1 MDKAVFVRFWK
12 KFATMI
18 GNGVPLVATLATLRD
33 EQAGSILGKAL
44 DTIVNDLKNGTR
56 FSECLEKFPSIFA
69 RDVIQITRGGENSGR
84 LDEVAK
90 VIAERLEEGVL
101 SGPSEAAAAAAIAPS
116 EKKDDDDD
124 IKVGLK
130 ESDGEEFHSEKPKQM
145 LNDFIRQAIE
155 ENASDIHFE
164 ALMEG
169 AGPRQGRVRFRIDG
183 VLEEKAVFPIE
194 IHQGMI
200 GRIKVMSALDVGQT
214 RIPQDGRILI
224 SINDER
230 VDMRV
235 AVGPSVYGEG
245 ACLRILRHHT
255 FEKVFTNPELV
266 FPEKELRDKLFQA
279 AKAPY
284 GLFIASG
291 PTGCGKTTT
300 IYSLLAQQDGKRC
313 KIMTAEDPVEVTMP
327 DIHQVQ
333 IRPAIGLDYTP
344 TLRHFMRMDPDVI
357 FCSEVRDVETAVLL
371 LKIALTGHLV
381 FTQLHASDAVNT
393 VGRLLDIG
401 LEPYLLADV
410 LIGVVSQR
418 LIRRLCPDC
427 RKEAPEHLTR
437 IRELASDLDIPEDTK
452 VYEAAGCEKCANTG
466 YRGRRAVYEYLE
478 MTPELRQT
486 LRSSSSRE
494 EIEEVANQSN
504 FKRIFDNA
512 IPLVLSGE
520 TSLIEVFRVC
530 TSGKK
535 SNKGRVL

>member
-18 GNGVPLVATLATLRD
+18 DNGVPLVATLATLRD
-33 EQAGSILGKAL
+33 EHDKNPLGQAL
-44 DTIVNDLKNGTR
+44 DKMINDLKNGTR
-56 FSECLEKFPSIFA
+56 FSECLEKFPAIFG
-69 RDVIQITRGGENSGR
+69 RDIVQITRGGENNGR

-101 SGPSEAAAAAAIAPS
+101 SGPSEAAAAAATLSPG
-116 EKKDDDDD
+116 EEDEGD
-124 IKVGLK
+124 IQVGPIE
-130 ESDGEEFHSEKPKQM
+130 ESDEEFDSEKPKKL
-145 LNDFIRQAIE
+145 LNDLITQAIE

-164 ALMEG
+164 AWMEG
-169 AGPRQGRVRFRIDG
+169 AGPVKGRVKFRIDG
-183 VLEEKAVFPIE
+183 ILEERAVLPIE
-194 IHQGMI
+194 TYQGMI
-200 GRIKVMSALDVGQT
+200 GRIKIMSALDVGQT

-224 SINDER
+224 RACNER

-235 AVGPSVYGEG
+235 AIGPSIFGEG
-245 ACLRILRHHT
+245 ACLRILRHKT
-255 FEKVFTNPELV
+255 FEKVFSNPELV

-300 IYSLLAQQDGKRC
+300 IYSLLAQQNGKKC

-333 IRPAIGLDYTP
+333 IKPAIGLDYAP

-393 VGRLLDIG
+393 LGRLLDIG

-427 RKEAPEHLTR
+427 RKEAPEHLQR
-437 IRELASDLDIPEDTK
+437 IKELAPDTEIAEETI
-452 VYEAAGCEKCANTG
+452 VYEAVGCDKCAHTG

-478 MTPELRQT
+478 MTQELRQA
-486 LRSSSSRE
+486 LRSNAPRD
-494 EIEEVANQSN
+494 EIEEVANASN

-512 IPLVLSGE
+512 LPLVINGD
-520 TSLIEVFRVC
+520 TSLIEIFRVC

-535 SNKGRVL
+535 PNKGRVL

>member
-18 GNGVPLVATLATLRD
+18 DNGVPLVATLATLRD
-33 EQAGSILGKAL
+33 EQGESTLGQAL
-44 DTIVNDLKNGTR
+44 DTIVSDLKNGTR
-56 FSECLEKFPSIFA
+56 FSECLEMFPAIFG
-69 RDVIQITRGGENSGR
+69 RDVVQITRGGESNGR

-101 SGPSEAAAAAAIAPS
+101 SGPSEAAAAVASTSP
-116 EKKDDDDD
+116 EKKDKDY
-124 IKVGLK
+124 IKVGPKK
-130 ESDGEEFHSEKPKQM
+130 ESDEEFDSDKPKQL
-145 LNDFIRQAIE
+145 LNNLITQAIE

-164 ALMEG
+164 AFMEG
-169 AGPRQGRVRFRIDG
+169 ADPVKGRVRFRIDG
-183 VLEEKAVFPIE
+183 LLEERATVPIE
-194 IHQGMI
+194 TYQGMI

-224 SINDER
+224 RICDER

-235 AVGPSVYGEG
+235 AVGPSVFGEG
-245 ACLRILRHHT
+245 ACLRILPHKT
-255 FEKVFTNPELV
+255 FEKVLSNPELV
-266 FPEKELRDKLFQA
+266 FPEKDLRDKLFQA

-300 IYSLLAQQDGKRC
+300 IYSLLAQQNGKKC

-333 IRPAIGLDYTP
+333 IRPAIGLDYSP
-344 TLRHFMRMDPDVI
+344 TLRHFLRMDPDVI

-381 FTQLHASDAVNT
+381 FTQLHAADAVST
-393 VGRLLDIG
+393 LGRLLDIG

-410 LIGVVSQR
+410 LIGVVNQR

-427 RKEAPEHLTR
+427 RKEAPEHLQR
-437 IRELASDLDIPEDTK
+437 IKELTTESAIPKGTM
-452 VYEAAGCEKCANTG
+452 VYEAVGCDKCAHTG

-478 MTPELRQT
+478 MTQELRQS
-486 LRSSSSRE
+486 LRSNASRE
-494 EIEEVANQSN
+494 EIEEVASASN

-512 IPLVLSGE
+512 LPLVIQGE
-520 TSLIEVFRVC
+520 TSLIEIFRVC